1 MRKVLLISLV
11 LISVMVLA
19 TGLTGCGGS
28 TITPTRTAT
37 STFAFIRVPAPTTI
51 QAPLTAQIGRA
62 AEEQRRIARKAVTAR
77 VAVAGTPGEIAP
89 GDFSVVLMKNDG
101 TNESVQEITAQYT
114 SVQLSYDGKMGVFSA
129 YDTTGHQQVYVVDMT
144 KTPIEA
150 VALTTDANNHFWP
163 QLSFDNS
170 QVVFG
175 MRGENGNDVAVVM
188 SSTPG
193 AGTPKVVAVA
203 NHPEYEISTPTFT
216 PDGNIVF
223 EEDNDDTISIM
234 DQSGQNYR
242 VLTNADTRHLDE
254 FPSVSPDGKTVLF
267 EREGDIYTADI
278 NGTAPDTNLK
288 QLTDTGD
295 NLDPMYVNDRIV
307 FVSYR
312 DHVSG
317 YEVYSM
323 LPDGNGQ
330 KRLTDNNNPEF
341 FMTWSD

>member
-28 TITPTRTAT
+28 TVTPTRTAT
-37 STFAFIRVPAPTTI
+37 STFAFIRLPAPPTI

-62 AEEQRRIARKAVTAR
+62 AEEQRRLAHKAVTAR
-77 VAVAGTPGEIAP
+77 IAVAGTPGEIAP
-89 GDFSVVLMKNDG
+89 GDRLVVLMKNDG
-101 TNESVQEITAQYT
+101 TNESLQEVTAQYT

-129 YDTTGHQQVYVVDMT
+129 YDTAGYQQVYVVDMT
-144 KTPIEA
+144 KAPIEA
-150 VALTTDANNHFWP
+150 VALTTEAKNHFWP

-175 MRGENGNDVAVVM
+175 MRGDSGNDVAVVM

-223 EEDNDDTISIM
+223 EEDDDDTISIM
-234 DQSGQNYR
+234 DQNGQNYR
-242 VLTNADTRHLDE
+242 VLSNADTHYLDAH
-254 FPSVSPDGKTVLF
+254 PSVSPDGKTVVF
-267 EREGDIYTADI
+267 DREGDIYTADI
-278 NGTAPDTNLK
+278 NGTVPDTNLK
-288 QLTDTGD
+288 QVTNTGND
-295 NLDPMYVNDRIV
+295 SDPMYVNDRIV
-307 FVSYR
+307 FLSGR
-312 DHVSG
+312 DNAYG
-317 YEVYSM
+317 PEVYSM
-323 LPDGNGQ
+323 LPNGTDQ
-330 KRLTDNNNPEF
+330 KRLTDNNSPEY
-341 FMTWSD
+341 FMMWTD